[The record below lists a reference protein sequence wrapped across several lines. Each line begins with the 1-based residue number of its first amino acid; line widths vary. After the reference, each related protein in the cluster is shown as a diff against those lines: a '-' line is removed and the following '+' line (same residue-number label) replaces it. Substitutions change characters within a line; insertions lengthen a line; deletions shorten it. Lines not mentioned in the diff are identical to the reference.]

1 MAVNTT
7 TPSNQPYAFFA
18 TQGTE
23 KNSAKPH
30 TQGTARQLRTQNGM
44 TDTFQAEATQR
55 PLMILPLLPQ
65 ELLQLSRNPLRQ
77 AQLLQRLSQSPSK
90 DAQGRLLETPQARLA
105 MFHRLS
111 QQLPPNQHDALDAL
125 LTSPKNPL
133 LQTDGDNPHSTLYY
147 LYAMAFAPKAQGWH
161 APSLVQDA
169 VQILSHPQD
178 IEQDNTPL
186 EAPYKQA
193 LLAVSNHPSGD
204 KHNAQ
209 VLPSARTEADL
220 NVIRTFNCSE
230 ASEMSRMASLHPKEL
245 IRHLVELTSPVES
258 FYEKATPQELS
269 PDDPS
274 QVYAELAKRNMAYQK
289 TADGNLLVEVPA
301 SRAAVLRAQNTQA
314 KLLRGK
320 ALGPKEASPLQV
332 LYQETLL
339 YNGGRKSYDV
349 ATDKRDMLDIAQTGV
364 WSSTAL
370 SDEEKAVL
378 CQRLQIP
385 QADEAR
391 KSFTQAFQPFKS
403 KIPPQ
408 EAQGILDAVW
418 GENSGLTGDEKLF
431 NERLINDGKAYKL
444 LQYQALDVPPDPK
457 DPNYGD
463 LYLYGYYRNFK
474 DTEND
479 LVTALTQGEEPIL
492 NESIALKNGYTVPGH
507 EVKLQASDLD
517 PKTGERRF
525 YLVNTDD
532 DAKGL
537 EQVYAKDFI
546 PKVGHVSLPQ
556 SLSDPIQQAMNQVPG
571 ILVPDATDAKAY
583 RLQPTVAL
591 PPAASA

>member
-30 TQGTARQLRTQNGM
+30 IQGTARQLRTQNGM

-111 QQLPPNQHDALDAL
+111 QQLPPSQHDALDAL

-169 VQILSHPQD
+169 VEILSHPQD

-289 TADGNLLVEVPA
+289 TADGNLLVEVFVEKPWGLKKPPPCKSCIKKPCSIMAVESPMTWPPTNAICLILPKQA
-301 SRAAVLRAQNTQA
+301 SG
-314 KLLRGK
+314 LLR
-320 ALGPKEASPLQV
+320 P
-332 LYQETLL
+332 
-339 YNGGRKSYDV
+339 
-349 ATDKRDMLDIAQTGV
+349 
-364 WSSTAL
+364 
-370 SDEEKAVL
+370 
-378 CQRLQIP
+378 
-385 QADEAR
+385 
-391 KSFTQAFQPFKS
+391 
-403 KIPPQ
+403 
-408 EAQGILDAVW
+408 
-418 GENSGLTGDEKLF
+418 
-431 NERLINDGKAYKL
+431 
-444 LQYQALDVPPDPK
+444 
-457 DPNYGD
+457 
-463 LYLYGYYRNFK
+463 
-474 DTEND
+474 
-479 LVTALTQGEEPIL
+479 
-492 NESIALKNGYTVPGH
+492 
-507 EVKLQASDLD
+507 
-517 PKTGERRF
+517 
-525 YLVNTDD
+525 
-532 DAKGL
+532 
-537 EQVYAKDFI
+537 
-546 PKVGHVSLPQ
+546 
-556 SLSDPIQQAMNQVPG
+556 
-571 ILVPDATDAKAY
+571 
-583 RLQPTVAL
+583 
-591 PPAASA
+591 